1 MTVEEIE
8 AMLKV
13 ETLIPN
19 DTAESLKKKKGACS
33 LTGTTKRWHHM
44 DQEGQKDIRSSE

>member
-1 MTVEEIE
+1 MTVEEVE

-19 DTAESLKKKKGACS
+19 DTAESLKKKGACS
-33 LTGTTKRWHHM
+33 LTGTTKRYHHM
-44 DQEGQKDIRSSE
+44 DQKGQKDIRSSE